1 MAAATRCTPA
11 AKRRRRGPSSTP
23 RMADAHE
30 RFFDAIGGVLQ
41 TILYDNMKTVL
52 IGRDAY
58 GPGLHRL
65 HAGFREFAKHH
76 GFQPRLCAP
85 YRAQAKGK
93 VERFNRYLKGSF
105 VWPVESRLKPLG
117 LSLDVDTANAQVG
130 IWLRDVAN
138 IRIHGETIPRDTG
151 TSRRAQTVQDYVTD
165 FGGDQ
170 SIRDMAKA
178 YMALP
183 SQSARNKFSYGAWDK
198 LKGVWFEIW
207 INGLLSS
214 PATQMANI
222 FGNAAFQLIQ
232 IPERFGAGLIGL
244 ARQAM
249 GSKADRVYMG
259 ETMADL
265 IGMVQG
271 IGDGWRL
278 AGKAWR
284 TEAPVR
290 DLAGKVEAAQRRMI
304 TGANLAPDGPE
315 FLQRGID
322 YMGAFI
328 RLPGR
333 GLMTMDEFFKAVAYR
348 RELNSQAL
356 RTAMNMK
363 RNGSTRD
370 QIAEAMDDIFAGR
383 NAEVTEVA
391 ERAAQYSTFTNP
403 VEGLTG
409 QMGAA
414 VPISISG

>member
-1 MAAATRCTPA
+1 
-11 AKRRRRGPSSTP
+11 
-23 RMADAHE
+23 
-30 RFFDAIGGVLQ
+30 
-41 TILYDNMKTVL
+41 
-52 IGRDAY
+52 
-58 GPGLHRL
+58 
-65 HAGFREFAKHH
+65 
-76 GFQPRLCAP
+76 
-85 YRAQAKGK
+85 
-93 VERFNRYLKGSF
+93 
-105 VWPVESRLKPLG
+105 
-117 LSLDVDTANAQVG
+117 
-130 IWLRDVAN
+130 
-138 IRIHGETIPRDTG
+138 
-151 TSRRAQTVQDYVTD
+151 
-165 FGGDQ
+165 
-170 SIRDMAKA
+170 
-178 YMALP
+178 
-183 SQSARNKFSYGAWDK
+183 
-198 LKGVWFEIW
+198 
-207 INGLLSS
+207 
-214 PATQMANI
+214 
-222 FGNAAFQLIQ
+222 
-232 IPERFGAGLIGL
+232 
-244 ARQAM
+244 
-249 GSKADRVYMG
+249 
-259 ETMADL
+259 MADL